1 MLKKS
6 FNSLLATWLAGL
18 LVMLP
23 LVLTVAL
30 LAWVVSLLNRFV
42 GPSSLI
48 GRGFA
53 AIGQPLAGDS
63 PLAYLLGTALLLVAI
78 YLLGLGVQLGLKRPL
93 ANLFDLTLRRTP
105 LIGNLYN
112 LADRFVGLLDKKQDA
127 DIAAM
132 SPVWCF
138 FGGDGAAVLA
148 LMPNPEAVELD
159 GRAHYAILVPTA
171 PIPVGGGLLYVP
183 VEWVKPAQ
191 IGMDTFTS
199 IYVSMASPHRR
210 RWPPPRCWRSRA
222 GSSRRRL
229 HRRSCVLGNGARTD
243 LQALL
248 QVRVRQEFSSKADS
262 FVPTRQR
269 TAAMRQDA
277 ANPAPEARSLLGSG

>member
-6 FNSLLATWLAGL
+6 FNSLLTTWLAGL

-23 LVLTVAL
+23 LVLTLAL

-112 LADRFVGLLDKKQDA
+112 LADRFVGLLDKSKNP
-127 DIAAM
+127 DIATMA
-132 SPVWCF
+132 PVWCF
-138 FGGDGAAVLA
+138 FGGEGAAVLA
-148 LMPNPEAVELD
+148 LRPSSESIELE
-159 GRAHYAILVPTA
+159 GRAYCAILVPTA
-171 PIPVGGGLLYVP
+171 PIPIGGGLLYVP
-183 VEWVKPAQ
+183 VDWVRPADMGVEQ
-191 IGMDTFTS
+191 LTS
-199 IYVSMASPHRR
+199 IYVSMGLTPPGKPAQSSASP
-210 RWPPPRCWRSRA
+210 
-222 GSSRRRL
+222 G
-229 HRRSCVLGNGARTD
+229 
-243 LQALL
+243 Q
-248 QVRVRQEFSSKADS
+248 
-262 FVPTRQR
+262 
-269 TAAMRQDA
+269 
-277 ANPAPEARSLLGSG
+277 

>member
-6 FNSLLATWLAGL
+6 FNSLLTTWLAGL

-112 LADRFVGLLDKKQDA
+112 LADRFVPPAGQEAGRRHRRDESGVVFLRRRRRRRAGADA
-127 DIAAM
+127 Q
-132 SPVWCF
+132 
-138 FGGDGAAVLA
+138 
-148 LMPNPEAVELD
+148 PEAVELD

-199 IYVSMASPHRR
+199 IYVSMGIT
-210 RWPPPRCWRSRA
+210 PPPPLAAAKVLAEPRA
-222 GSSRRRL
+222 E
-229 HRRSCVLGNGARTD
+229 
-243 LQALL
+243 Q
-248 QVRVRQEFSSKADS
+248 
-262 FVPTRQR
+262 PP
-269 TAAMRQDA
+269 AA
-277 ANPAPEARSLLGSG
+277 P

>member
-1 MLKKS
+1 
-6 FNSLLATWLAGL
+6 
-18 LVMLP
+18 
-23 LVLTVAL
+23 
-30 LAWVVSLLNRFV
+30 
-42 GPSSLI
+42 I

-138 FGGDGAAVLA
+138 FGGDGAAV
-148 LMPNPEAVELD
+148 
-159 GRAHYAILVPTA
+159 
-171 PIPVGGGLLYVP
+171 
-183 VEWVKPAQ
+183 
-191 IGMDTFTS
+191 
-199 IYVSMASPHRR
+199 
-210 RWPPPRCWRSRA
+210 
-222 GSSRRRL
+222 
-229 HRRSCVLGNGARTD
+229 
-243 LQALL
+243 
-248 QVRVRQEFSSKADS
+248 
-262 FVPTRQR
+262 
-269 TAAMRQDA
+269 
-277 ANPAPEARSLLGSG
+277 

>member
-6 FNSLLATWLAGL
+6 FNSLLTTWLAGL

-23 LVLTVAL
+23 LVLTLAL
-30 LAWVVSLLNRFV
+30 LAWVVSLLHRFV

-138 FGGDGAAVLA
+138 FGGDGAAFNRPVLRVGLKDTSFQDLRFTIA
-148 LMPNPEAVELD
+148 GANKARGTDPGLVQTNLVSARID
-159 GRAHYAILVPTA
+159 GTLKLQGNVNIFTVA
-171 PIPVGGGLLYVP
+171 P
-183 VEWVKPAQ
+183 
-191 IGMDTFTS
+191 
-199 IYVSMASPHRR
+199 R
-210 RWPPPRCWRSRA
+210 
-222 GSSRRRL
+222 
-229 HRRSCVLGNGARTD
+229 
-243 LQALL
+243 
-248 QVRVRQEFSSKADS
+248 
-262 FVPTRQR
+262 
-269 TAAMRQDA
+269 
-277 ANPAPEARSLLGSG
+277 

>member
-1 MLKKS
+1 
-6 FNSLLATWLAGL
+6 
-18 LVMLP
+18 MLP

-112 LADRFVGLLDKKQDA
+112 LADRFRRPAGQEAGRRHRRDESGVGCLRR
-127 DIAAM
+127 
-132 SPVWCF
+132 
-138 FGGDGAAVLA
+138 
-148 LMPNPEAVELD
+148 
-159 GRAHYAILVPTA
+159 GRR
-171 PIPVGGGLLYVP
+171 GGGRGLTP
-183 VEWVKPAQ
+183 PK
-191 IGMDTFTS
+191 
-199 IYVSMASPHRR
+199 
-210 RWPPPRCWRSRA
+210 RWNWTAARTTRSWCRPRRSRWA
-222 GSSRRRL
+222 AACSTFRW
-229 HRRSCVLGNGARTD
+229 NG
-243 LQALL
+243 
-248 QVRVRQEFSSKADS
+248 
-262 FVPTRQR
+262 
-269 TAAMRQDA
+269 
-277 ANPAPEARSLLGSG
+277 

>member
-6 FNSLLATWLAGL
+6 FNSLLTTWLAGL

-148 LMPNPEAVELD
+148 LMPNPEAAA
-159 GRAHYAILVPTA
+159 RTTRS
-171 PIPVGGGLLYVP
+171 
-183 VEWVKPAQ
+183 WC
-191 IGMDTFTS
+191 
-199 IYVSMASPHRR
+199 R
-210 RWPPPRCWRSRA
+210 PRRSRWA
-222 GSSRRRL
+222 AACSTFRW
-229 HRRSCVLGNGARTD
+229 NG
-243 LQALL
+243 
-248 QVRVRQEFSSKADS
+248 
-262 FVPTRQR
+262 
-269 TAAMRQDA
+269 
-277 ANPAPEARSLLGSG
+277 

>member
-6 FNSLLATWLAGL
+6 FNSLLTTWLAGL

-23 LVLTVAL
+23 LVLTLAL

-138 FGGDGAAVLA
+138 FGGDGA
-148 LMPNPEAVELD
+148 
-159 GRAHYAILVPTA
+159 
-171 PIPVGGGLLYVP
+171 
-183 VEWVKPAQ
+183 
-191 IGMDTFTS
+191 
-199 IYVSMASPHRR
+199 
-210 RWPPPRCWRSRA
+210 
-222 GSSRRRL
+222 
-229 HRRSCVLGNGARTD
+229 
-243 LQALL
+243 
-248 QVRVRQEFSSKADS
+248 
-262 FVPTRQR
+262 
-269 TAAMRQDA
+269 
-277 ANPAPEARSLLGSG
+277 

>member
-6 FNSLLATWLAGL
+6 FNSLLTTWLAGL

-23 LVLTVAL
+23 LVLTLAL

-112 LADRFVGLLDKKQDA
+112 LADRFVG
-127 DIAAM
+127 
-132 SPVWCF
+132 
-138 FGGDGAAVLA
+138 
-148 LMPNPEAVELD
+148 
-159 GRAHYAILVPTA
+159 
-171 PIPVGGGLLYVP
+171 
-183 VEWVKPAQ
+183 
-191 IGMDTFTS
+191 
-199 IYVSMASPHRR
+199 
-210 RWPPPRCWRSRA
+210 CWTRSR
-222 GSSRRRL
+222 
-229 HRRSCVLGNGARTD
+229 T
-243 LQALL
+243 
-248 QVRVRQEFSSKADS
+248 
-262 FVPTRQR
+262 PTSPR
-269 TAAMRQDA
+269 
-277 ANPAPEARSLLGSG
+277 

>member
-6 FNSLLATWLAGL
+6 FNSLLTTWLAGL

-93 ANLFDLTLRRTP
+93 ANLFDLTLRRTTAK
-105 LIGNLYN
+105 I
-112 LADRFVGLLDKKQDA
+112 
-127 DIAAM
+127 
-132 SPVWCF
+132 
-138 FGGDGAAVLA
+138 
-148 LMPNPEAVELD
+148 
-159 GRAHYAILVPTA
+159 GRAHV
-171 PIPVGGGLLYVP
+171 
-183 VEWVKPAQ
+183 
-191 IGMDTFTS
+191 
-199 IYVSMASPHRR
+199 
-210 RWPPPRCWRSRA
+210 
-222 GSSRRRL
+222 
-229 HRRSCVLGNGARTD
+229 
-243 LQALL
+243 
-248 QVRVRQEFSSKADS
+248 
-262 FVPTRQR
+262 
-269 TAAMRQDA
+269 
-277 ANPAPEARSLLGSG
+277 

>member
-6 FNSLLATWLAGL
+6 FNSLLTTWLAGL

-23 LVLTVAL
+23 LVLTLAL

-112 LADRFVGLLDKKQDA
+112 LADRFGGLLDKKQDA

-132 SPVWCF
+132 SPVWWF

-159 GRAHYAILVPTA
+159 VRAHYSSLGPTA
-171 PIPVGGGLLYVP
+171 PIPVGGVLLYVP

-191 IGMDTFTS
+191 IGRDTCTS
-199 IYVSMASPHRR
+199 IYVSMGIT
-210 RWPPPRCWRSRA
+210 PPPPLAAAKVLAEPRA
-222 GSSRRRL
+222 E
-229 HRRSCVLGNGARTD
+229 
-243 LQALL
+243 Q
-248 QVRVRQEFSSKADS
+248 
-262 FVPTRQR
+262 PP
-269 TAAMRQDA
+269 AA
-277 ANPAPEARSLLGSG
+277 P